1 MTTKIH
7 TFKVRGK
14 GSFPLDMLRYDACH
28 PVRPEDVDSLTE
40 ILGDEP
46 RTVTLN
52 SNHPPTVK
60 RWASFGWKVVQLI

>member
-28 PVRPEDVDSLTE
+28 PVRPEDVEAITDDDTTRIRVL
-40 ILGDEP
+40 
-46 RTVTLN
+46 TLN

-60 RWASFGWKVVQLI
+60 RWASFGWKVVKLI